1 MANAAFLSR
10 AAVLLVLGALP
21 LLQPA
26 AAVAEDVKPVQ
37 ALAMHG
43 APKYAPGFDHFDYTN
58 PDAPKGGEI
67 HFAGSG
73 TFDSLN
79 PFIMKGVAAP
89 GVEII
94 YQTLLTKSDDEAF
107 TEYGQLAESVEMPED
122 RSYVVF
128 NLNKS
133 AKFSDGQPVTADDVV
148 WTFNILITE
157 GAPGYR
163 AYYAGVKDVAAESPT
178 RVKFRFKAVG
188 NRELPLILGELPV
201 LPKHFWQGKKFDTTP
216 NVYPV
221 GSGPYEIKS
230 VDNGKRITY
239 ARVKNW
245 WAKDLGVN
253 KGKYNFDTI
262 VGDVYRDETVLFQ
275 ALFSGQYDYRFE
287 NVARNWFGEYEDKQP
302 VKAGLIKREEIKNS
316 LPMGMQAFAYN
327 IRRPMF
333 SDPRVRRALN
343 YAFDFEW
350 SNKQLAY
357 GSYQRTSSY
366 FENSDLASRGLP
378 EGKEKEFLEQYRGK
392 IPDEIFSTPYQNPQT
407 NGSGNDLRANLQTAA
422 KLLAEAGWKLGQDQL
437 LQKDGQ
443 PFKFEV
449 LLASP
454 AYERWFAPFIGNLK
468 KIGIQASI
476 RHVDDAQYQR
486 RMDDFDY
493 DMTLWSFGESLSPGN
508 EQRGYWGSTAADTKG
523 SHNVIGI
530 KNPVIDELVEKI
542 VGADS
547 AEDLQAYCRA
557 LDRILLFNYYV
568 IPNWHLGAW
577 RIAYWD
583 KFGKPAK
590 TAPYSLGV
598 PDTWWFDKDKAAAV
612 AAKAPQKDAA
622 PADAAPDKK
631 E

>member
-67 HFAGSG
+67 HLGASG

-89 GVEII
+89 GIGMI

-107 TEYGQLAESVEMPED
+107 TEYGQIAESIETPDD

-128 NLNKS
+128 NLRKD
-133 AKFSDGQPVTADDVV
+133 AAFSDGKPLTADDVV
-148 WTFNILITE
+148 WTFKTLTTQ
-157 GAPGYR
+157 GAPFYR
-163 AYYAGVKDVAAESPT
+163 AYYANVKDVVAETPT
-178 RVKFRFKAVG
+178 RVKFTFNIAG

-201 LPKHFWQGKKFDTTP
+201 LPKHFWDGKKFDTSLNAFP
-216 NVYPV
+216 I
-221 GSGPYEIKS
+221 GSGPYEIKT
-230 VDNGKRITY
+230 VDNGRRITY

-245 WAKDLGVN
+245 WARDLGVN
-253 KGKYNFDTI
+253 KGQYNFDTI
-262 VGDVYRDETVLFQ
+262 VEDVYRDDTVLLQ
-275 ALFSGQYDYRFE
+275 AFFTGGYDFRSE
-287 NVARNWFGEYEDKQP
+287 NIAKAWYTEYDKKP
-302 VKAGLIKREEIKNS
+302 VKDGLIKKEEIKHS
-316 LPMGMQAFAYN
+316 LPVGMQAFVYN
-327 IRRPMF
+327 TRRPLF
-333 SDPRVRRALN
+333 SDPKVRHALN

-350 SNKQLAY
+350 STKQFSY
-357 GSYQRTSSY
+357 GSYKRTQSF
-366 FENSDLASRGLP
+366 FENSDLASSGVP
-378 EGKEKEFLEQYRGK
+378 EGKEKDILEQFRGK
-392 IPDEIFSTPYQNPQT
+392 IPDEIFTTAYENPKT
-407 NGSGNDLRANLQTAA
+407 NGSGGDLRANLGTA
-422 KLLAEAGWKLGQDQL
+422 KQLLAEAGWKLGPSGL
-437 LQKDGQ
+437 LEKDGQ
-443 PFKFEV
+443 PFKFEI
-449 LLASP
+449 LTGFD
-454 AYERWFAPFIGNLK
+454 AYERWINPFIGNLK
-468 KIGIQASI
+468 KLGIQATL
-476 RHVDDAQYQR
+476 RNVDAAQYQNR
-486 RMDDFDY
+486 LENFEF
-493 DMTLWSFGESLSPGN
+493 DMTVTSFGESLSPGN
-508 EQRGYWGSTAADTKG
+508 EQRDFWGSDKADVKG
-523 SHNVIGI
+523 SRNIIGV
-530 KNPVIDELVEKI
+530 KNPVVDALIEKI
-542 VGADS
+542 VTAKER
-547 AEDLQAYCRA
+547 EDLQAYCHA
-557 LDRILLFNYYV
+557 LDRVLLFNYYV
-568 IPNWHLGAW
+568 IPQWYYDSY

-583 KFGKPAK
+583 KFGRPAK